1 MDYEAYLFD
10 FDYTLAN
17 SEMGIVMCFKHVFE
31 RNGFKGIEDD
41 AIKKTIGLTL
51 EEAFMLL
58 TGIKDRE
65 TIAGYR
71 KQYVEKSDE
80 VMVANTKLFPET
92 LPMLR
97 KLKEKGAKT
106 GIISTNYRSRIEST
120 NSLYGLDE
128 LIDLIIG
135 GEDVETAK
143 PSPEG
148 VRKALERLKCCRE
161 KALYIG
167 DSLVDARTAENA
179 GVYFAAVTTGTT
191 TAADFEASPHVKI
204 MENLSELVN

>member
-1 MDYEAYLFD
+1 MDYKAYLFD

-17 SEMGIVMCFKHVFE
+17 SEKGIVMCFQHVFE
-31 RNGFKGIEDD
+31 RNGFKGIEED

-65 TIAGYR
+65 TVAGYR

-80 VMVANTKLFPET
+80 VMVANTKLFPEA
-92 LPMLR
+92 LPMLG
-97 KLKEKGAKT
+97 KLKEQGVKT
-106 GIISTNYRSRIEST
+106 GIISTKYRYRIEST
-120 NSLYGLDE
+120 ISLYGMDE

-148 VRKALERLKCCRE
+148 VWKALDRLECGRE
-161 KALYIG
+161 ETLYIG
-167 DSLVDARTAENA
+167 DSLVDARTAENS
-179 GVYFAAVTTGTT
+179 GVHFAAVTTGTT
-191 TAADFEASPHVKI
+191 TAADFETMPHVNI
-204 MENLSELVN
+204 MKNLSELVK

>member
-1 MDYEAYLFD
+1 MDYKAYLFD

-17 SEMGIVMCFKHVFE
+17 SEKGIVMCFQHVFE
-31 RNGFKGIEDD
+31 RNGFKGIEED

-65 TIAGYR
+65 TVAGYR

-80 VMVANTKLFPET
+80 VMVANTKLFPEA

-97 KLKEKGAKT
+97 KLKKQGVKT
-106 GIISTNYRSRIEST
+106 GIISTKYRYRIEST
-120 NSLYGLDE
+120 IRLYGMDE
-128 LIDLIIG
+128 LIDLVIG

-148 VRKALERLKCCRE
+148 VWKALDRLKCGRE
-161 KALYIG
+161 ETLYIG
-167 DSLVDARTAENA
+167 DSLVDARAAQNA
-179 GVYFAAVTTGTT
+179 GVHFAAVTTGTT
-191 TAADFEASPHVKI
+191 TAADFETVPHVSV
-204 MENLSELVN
+204 MENLSELVK

>member
-1 MDYEAYLFD
+1 MDCEAYLFD

-17 SEMGIVMCFKHVFE
+17 SEKGIVMCFQHVFE
-31 RNGFKGIEDD
+31 RNGFKEINDE

-71 KQYVEKSDE
+71 KQYVKKSDE
-80 VMVANTKLFPET
+80 VMVANTRLYPEV
-92 LPMLR
+92 LPMLKR
-97 KLKEKGAKT
+97 LKDKGAKT
-106 GIISTNYRSRIEST
+106 GIISTKYRYRIEST
-120 NSLYGLDE
+120 ISLYGMDE
-128 LIDLIIG
+128 LVDLIIG
-135 GEDVETAK
+135 GEDVEMAK

-148 VRKALERLKCCRE
+148 VLKALERLECSRE
-161 KALYIG
+161 KTLYIG

-179 GVYFAAVTTGTT
+179 GVHFAAVTTGTT
-191 TAADFEASPHVKI
+191 TAADFEAVPHVKI
-204 MENLSELVN
+204 MRDLSELVE

>member
-17 SEMGIVMCFKHVFE
+17 SEKGIVMCFQHVFE
-31 RNGFKGIEDD
+31 RNGFKGIEDE

-58 TGIKDRE
+58 TGIKDRK

-80 VMVANTKLFPET
+80 VMVANTKLFPEV

-106 GIISTNYRSRIEST
+106 GIISTKYRYRIEST
-120 NSLYGLDE
+120 TRLYGMDE
-128 LIDLIIG
+128 LIDLIVG
-135 GEDVETAK
+135 GEDVKAAK

-148 VRKALERLKCCRE
+148 VWKALDQLKCDRE
-161 KALYIG
+161 KTLYIG

-179 GVYFAAVTTGTT
+179 GVSFAAVTTGTT
-191 TAADFEASPHVKI
+191 TAADFDEVPHVKI
-204 MENLSELVN
+204 MGDLSELAD

>member
-17 SEMGIVMCFKHVFE
+17 SEKGIVMCFKHVFE

-51 EEAFMLL
+51 EEAFILL
-58 TGIKDRE
+58 TGIKDPE
-65 TIAGYR
+65 NISGYR
-71 KQYVEKSDE
+71 KHYVEKSNE

-106 GIISTNYRSRIEST
+106 GIISTKYRYRIEST
-120 NSLYGLDE
+120 ISLYGLDE

-204 MENLSELVN
+204 MENCQSV